1 MPEFSHRSLER
12 LRTCHPDIRKVLKTA
27 IVNGPDFT
35 ILCGHRGEEEQTK
48 AFVEGRSSLKW
59 PHSKHNQSPS
69 RAVDVA
75 PYPVDWSDIGRF
87 RVVVSYI
94 LGVADALGVEMRS
107 GGDWDRDWEESDEW
121 FRDGPHL
128 ELLP

>member
-1 MPEFSHRSLER
+1 MLN
-12 LRTCHPDIRKVLKTA
+12 TA

-35 ILCGHRGEEEQTK
+35 ILCGYRGEEEQTN

-59 PHSKHNQSPS
+59 PHSKHNQYPS

-75 PYPVDWSDIGRF
+75 PYPVDWSDIRRF